1 MDLSALSES
10 QLAEVEQLL
19 AEVHQLR
26 QHEVDVRVERQ
37 HLQTDILT
45 ADPDLAQW
53 LHVLDDNLSETVQ
66 SYVIQQNAVLD
77 YLRLL
82 IGFQD

>member
-26 QHEVDVRVERQ
+26 QREVDARVERQ

-45 ADPDLAQW
+45 ADPVLAQW
-53 LHVLDDNLSETVQ
+53 LHFLDDNLSETVR
-66 SYVIQQNAVLD
+66 SYIIQQNAVLD
-77 YLRLL
+77 YLALL